1 MSFLISATN
10 KDNTDIKV
18 QKHKIHKQPKRFPSS
33 SASLTNLHHL
43 AQLCQVASDEVEE
56 GELVKV
62 LGPLV
67 AHLHDL
73 VVTLQQRCLAQTF
86 PAAAFIQSLRSLQ
99 SHLGVN
105 KEETYFK
112 KSLLKPESNA
122 KMSQLEQFLEQTQ
135 MCQNTTASV
144 TCMQKKMIL
153 KNIKEYIF

>member
-10 KDNTDIKV
+10 KDNTNIKV
-18 QKHKIHKQPKRFPSS
+18 KKYKTHKQPKRFPSS

-73 VVTLQQRCLAQTF
+73 VVTLQQRCLAQAF
-86 PAAAFIQSLRSLQ
+86 PAAAFIQGLRSLQ

-105 KEETYFK
+105 KEETYLK
-112 KSLLKPESNA
+112 KSLLEPESNA
-122 KMSQLEQFLEQTQ
+122 KMNQLEQFLEQTQ

-153 KNIKEYIF
+153 KSIKEYIF